1 MQEFPPPPKP
11 EPNPEEEINP
21 EKKQEELSVSEIIEK
36 IENGENVSEEDER
49 KLREGIEEVVLEDK
63 PEGEWTAEENEMR
76 AAYSR
81 GVNEGL
87 FPESEKISL
96 TLSFDLESVRY
107 NGFNREEKE
116 KTVEKRVNDAKEGL
130 AEMEEKIIMDEY
142 RDLKKRED
150 KRMELKDEKDRIN
163 DEKME
168 IYEKFYREEI
178 NTEDILSEKGKED
191 LIEIINALK
200 ESNQAVLNMNRF
212 EYCSLADDDIESLIK
227 ESHIENDFEIRK
239 LEKLLASYN
248 GSIDILSKK
257 ELTPEQEG
265 ALAKFR
271 QLIKENPRATRAVII
286 TAALLIIGA
295 IAYPYVASY
304 LAERGMEEVG
314 EKMIE
319 KAIEDGVAAETAK
332 KIGLAGIGAAVGGA
346 GLLGAALYK
355 LSQIKEE
362 DVDDFM
368 SKICGVAIPHRK
380 TTTTATK

>member
-1 MQEFPPPPKP
+1 MNGNEVPPKP
-11 EPNPEEEINP
+11 EPYPEEEIKSENN
-21 EKKQEELSVSEIIEK
+21 QEGLSVSEIVEK
-36 IENGENVSEEDER
+36 IENGENVSKEDEK
-49 KLREGIEEVVLEDK
+49 KLREGIEEVILEDK
-63 PEGEWTAEENEMR
+63 SEIEWTAEENEMCV
-76 AAYSR
+76 AYRR

-96 TLSFDLESVRY
+96 TLSFDLESVIY
-107 NGFNREEKE
+107 NKSSEEEKRE
-116 KTVEKRVNDAKEGL
+116 KVEGRIVDADKGL
-130 AEMEEKIIMDEY
+130 AEEKIMMDEY
-142 RDLKKRED
+142 RDLKKREE
-150 KRMELKDEKDRIN
+150 KRMELKDESDRIN

-178 NTEDILSEKGKED
+178 NTEDILSEKGRGD

-200 ESNQAVLNMNRF
+200 ESNRAVLNMKRF
-212 EYCSLADDDIESLIK
+212 EYCSLADDNIESLIE
-227 ESHIENDFEIRK
+227 ESHVENDFEIRK
-239 LEKLLASYN
+239 LEKLLASYD
-248 GSIDILSKK
+248 GIIDILSKK

-271 QLIKENPRATRAVII
+271 QLIRENPRATRAVII

-304 LAERGMEEVG
+304 LVERGMEEVG
-314 EKMIE
+314 EKVIE
-319 KAIEDGVAAETAK
+319 KAIEDGAAAETAK

-380 TTTTATK
+380 TTTTTAKK